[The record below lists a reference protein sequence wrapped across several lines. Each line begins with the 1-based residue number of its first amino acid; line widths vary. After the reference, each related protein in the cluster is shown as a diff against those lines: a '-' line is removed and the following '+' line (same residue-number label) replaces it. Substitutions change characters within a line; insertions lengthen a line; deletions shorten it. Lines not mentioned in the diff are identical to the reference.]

1 MFKAALDWIKI
12 CDICA
17 RCNHEHCASP
27 GLLQPLLVPF
37 QAWQHITMDFI
48 EQLPKFGGKDT
59 ILVVIC
65 RFSKYAHFLSLT
77 HPFSAA
83 KVAKVFLISI
93 IKLHGVPL
101 SIVTNRDK
109 VFISIF

>member
-1 MFKAALDWIKI
+1 
-12 CDICA
+12 
-17 RCNHEHCASP
+17 
-27 GLLQPLLVPF
+27 
-37 QAWQHITMDFI
+37 MDFI
-48 EQLPKFGGKDT
+48 EQLPKSERKE
-59 ILVVIC
+59 VIC
-65 RFSKYAHFLSLT
+65 KFSKYAHFLSLT